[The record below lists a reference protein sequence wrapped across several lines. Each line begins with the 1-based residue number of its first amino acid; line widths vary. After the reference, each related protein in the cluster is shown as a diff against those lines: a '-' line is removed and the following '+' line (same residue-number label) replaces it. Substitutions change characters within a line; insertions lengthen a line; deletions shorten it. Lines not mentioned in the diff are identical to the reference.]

1 MNYYYNPYQ
10 QVYNPYQQVYNP
22 YQYFPYLYFGPQK
35 QKQKHLYNYPLYLRN
50 LDLHDYGPNPFVINI
65 EKATI
70 QNQNFRKT
78 LWTGKYFQITLM
90 SLNIGEDIG
99 LEIHPNTDQFIRIE
113 AGKGLV
119 QMGDRS
125 NNLDFQRE
133 VSADDIIVIPAGKY
147 HNLINTGNEPIKLY
161 SIYAPPEHPYNTVHR
176 TKAEAEAAHH

>member
-119 QMGDRS
+119 QMGDKS

-147 HNLINTGNEPIKLY
+147 HNLINTGHEAIKLY